1 VTLVLL
7 VLAGIWAAVL
17 IPPALRS
24 RAEGRPGDSIH
35 NFKRQLTVLRRTG
48 PHRSSFNG
56 SGHAAGGDHWYR
68 PHAAT
73 PPLLPVH
80 GPVRSTPRAV
90 ASAAPYRAA
99 APVAAVRPANA
110 ASASRSRTMRRR
122 RDVLSALVV
131 AVFGTLVLGLIPA
144 FRILLMAHVVADV
157 LLVAYVALLVH
168 QRNVAAERDM
178 KVRFL
183 PQTHRLDPALLRAE
197 PALLRRSAN

>member
-7 VLAGIWAAVL
+7 VLVGVWAVVL
-17 IPPALRS
+17 IPPFVRA

-48 PHRSSFNG
+48 PHAGR
-56 SGHAAGGDHWYR
+56 AAGGDHWYR
-68 PHAAT
+68 SHASQAG
-73 PPLLPVH
+73 LVPVH
-80 GPVRSTPRAV
+80 GPVRSTRTAPVAGYRATPRPVHAASPA
-90 ASAAPYRAA
+90 ASAA
-99 APVAAVRPANA
+99 
-110 ASASRSRTMRRR
+110 RSRTIRRR
-122 RDVLSALVV
+122 RDVLSALLV
-131 AVFGTLVLGLIPA
+131 ASVATLALGL
-144 FRILLMAHVVADV
+144 LLSMSVMLVAHVVADV

-183 PQTHRLDPALLRAE
+183 PQAHRLDPALLRAE

>member
-35 NFKRQLTVLRRTG
+35 NFKRQLTVLRRTS
-48 PHRSSFNG
+48 PHTGR
-56 SGHAAGGDHWYR
+56 AAGGDHWYR
-68 PHAAT
+68 PHAVT
-73 PPLLPVH
+73 VPLVPVH
-80 GPVRSTPRAV
+80 GPVRSTRGVPTAT
-90 ASAAPYRAA
+90 YRAP
-99 APVAAVRPANA
+99 APAAVRPA
-110 ASASRSRTMRRR
+110 SPTTASRSRTIRRR
-122 RDVLSALVV
+122 RDVLTALVV
-131 AVFGTLVLGLIPA
+131 AVLATLVLGLIPA
-144 FRILLMAHVVADV
+144 FRLLLMVHVVADV

-168 QRNVAAERDM
+168 QRNAAAERDM

-183 PQTHRLDPALLRAE
+183 PQAHRLDPALLRAE

>member
-1 VTLVLL
+1 LVLL

-17 IPPALRS
+17 IPPAIRA

-48 PHRSSFNG
+48 PHRSSV
-56 SGHAAGGDHWYR
+56 AGDHWYR
-68 PHAAT
+68 SHTAQPALT
-73 PPLLPVH
+73 PVH
-80 GPVRSTPRAV
+80 GPLRSTRTVPAAAYRSPARGARPVSPAV
-90 ASAAPYRAA
+90 SAA
-99 APVAAVRPANA
+99 
-110 ASASRSRTMRRR
+110 RSRTIRRR
-122 RDVLSALVV
+122 RDVLSALLVAVV
-131 AVFGTLVLGLIPA
+131 ATLALGLLFNMGIM
-144 FRILLMAHVVADV
+144 LVAHVVADV

-183 PQTHRLDPALLRAE
+183 PEPARLDPAMLRAE

>member
-1 VTLVLL
+1 MVLL

-17 IPPALRS
+17 IPPAIRA

-48 PHRSSFNG
+48 PHRASPTG
-56 SGHAAGGDHWYR
+56 GGRVAGGDHWYR
-68 PHAAT
+68 SHASQSALT
-73 PPLLPVH
+73 PVH
-80 GPVRSTPRAV
+80 GPLRSTRTGPAAAYRSPAAAARV
-90 ASAAPYRAA
+90 ASPAASAA
-99 APVAAVRPANA
+99 
-110 ASASRSRTMRRR
+110 RSRTIRRR
-122 RDVLSALVV
+122 RDVLTALLV
-131 AVFGTLVLGLIPA
+131 AAVATLALGLLFSMGVMLI
-144 FRILLMAHVVADV
+144 AHVVADV

-183 PQTHRLDPALLRAE
+183 PQPHRLDPALLRAE

>member
-1 VTLVLL
+1 LVLL

-17 IPPALRS
+17 IPPAVRA

-48 PHRSSFNG
+48 PHTGRV
-56 SGHAAGGDHWYR
+56 AGGDHWYR
-68 PHAAT
+68 SHTSQPALT
-73 PPLLPVH
+73 PVH
-80 GPVRSTPRAV
+80 GPLRSTRTSPAAAYRSPARAV
-90 ASAAPYRAA
+90 RQASPAVSAA
-99 APVAAVRPANA
+99 
-110 ASASRSRTMRRR
+110 RSRTIRRR
-122 RDVLSALVV
+122 RDVLSALLV
-131 AVFGTLVLGLIPA
+131 AALATLALGLLFSMGIM
-144 FRILLMAHVVADV
+144 LVAHVVADV

-183 PQTHRLDPALLRAE
+183 PQAHRLDPALLRAE

>member
-1 VTLVLL
+1 LVLL

-17 IPPALRS
+17 IPPAVRA

-48 PHRSSFNG
+48 PHRASLG
-56 SGHAAGGDHWYR
+56 GGRAAGGDHWYR
-68 PHAAT
+68 SSQPNLT
-73 PPLLPVH
+73 PVH
-80 GPVRSTPRAV
+80 GPVARSTRTSPAGAYRSPGRAARPV
-90 ASAAPYRAA
+90 SLPASAA
-99 APVAAVRPANA
+99 
-110 ASASRSRTMRRR
+110 RSRTIRRR
-122 RDVLSALVV
+122 RDVLSALLV
-131 AVFGTLVLGLIPA
+131 ASVATLALGL
-144 FRILLMAHVVADV
+144 LLSMSVMMVAHVVADV

-183 PQTHRLDPALLRAE
+183 PQAHRLDPALLRAE

>member
-1 VTLVLL
+1 MVLL

-17 IPPALRS
+17 IPPAVRA

-48 PHRSSFNG
+48 PHRSSV
-56 SGHAAGGDHWYR
+56 AGGDHWYR
-68 PHAAT
+68 SNSSQPALT
-73 PPLLPVH
+73 PVH
-80 GPVRSTPRAV
+80 GPLRNARTSPAAAYRSPARAARV
-90 ASAAPYRAA
+90 VSPTASAA
-99 APVAAVRPANA
+99 
-110 ASASRSRTMRRR
+110 RSRTIRRR
-122 RDVLSALVV
+122 RDVLSALLVAVV
-131 AVFGTLVLGLIPA
+131 ATLALGLLFNMGIM
-144 FRILLMAHVVADV
+144 LVAHVVADV

-183 PQTHRLDPALLRAE
+183 PQPHRLDPALLRAE

>member
-17 IPPALRS
+17 IPPAVRA
-24 RAEGRPGDSIH
+24 RAEGRPGDSIS
-35 NFKRQLTVLRRTG
+35 NFRRQLSVLRRTG
-48 PHRSSFNG
+48 PHTGR
-56 SGHAAGGDHWYR
+56 AAGGDHWYR
-68 PHAAT
+68 SSQ
-73 PPLLPVH
+73 PLAPVH
-80 GPVRSTPRAV
+80 GPLPST
-90 ASAAPYRAA
+90 RAA
-99 APVAAVRPANA
+99 AAPRRAPAARTRPAPTVSA
-110 ASASRSRTMRRR
+110 ARSRTIRRR

-131 AVFGTLVLGLIPA
+131 AVVATLVLGLFPA
-144 FRILLMAHVVADV
+144 FRMMLVAHLVADV

-183 PQTHRLDPALLRAE
+183 PQAPRLDPALLRTE